1 MNARLSNDDFR
12 RAIDDA
18 KSRHLLSDIIG
29 RKTKL
34 KPRGKLEKV
43 GLCPFHPERSP
54 SFEVNDDKGTY
65 HCHGCGAGG
74 DAMTFLTKAEGLTFR
89 QAFEALTGDTFPA
102 ISDEDRTKRRQ
113 EAAQATAR
121 RIQSGRRVWD
131 RAVSPIGTL
140 AEVYARSRGITMN
153 LPDTVRFARLDY
165 RDQETGAV
173 IATNVPVMLCALQDG
188 AGSVVGVQRIYLRDD
203 GKGRL
208 AVPKPKLS
216 LGVIMGAAFR
226 ASGHDL
232 GGAAGVIAVEGG
244 EDGLTLAQG
253 IRGRPVLATCG
264 TALLSRLE
272 LPAHVREI
280 MLAGDND
287 AAGRAAI
294 EQGRAAY
301 TERGLAVRAMYPAEW
316 AKDWNDELRGVR
328 S

>member
-34 KPRGKLEKV
+34 KPRGKQEKV
-43 GLCPFHPERSP
+43 GLCPFHPDRTP

-74 DAMTFLTKAEGLTFR
+74 DAMTFLTKAEGLTFQ
-89 QAFEALTGDTFPA
+89 QAFEALTGDDSPV

-113 EAAQATAR
+113 EAAEATAR

-131 RAVSPIGTL
+131 RAVPPVGTL
-140 AEVYARSRGITMN
+140 AEVYARFRGIMAP

-165 RDQETGAV
+165 RDQETGTV
-173 IATNVPVMLCALQDG
+173 IATNVPVMVCALQDG
-188 AGSVVGVQRIYLRDD
+188 AGSVVGVQRIYLRED
-203 GKGRL
+203 GKGKL

-216 LGVIMGAAFR
+216 LGVIVGSAFR

-232 GGAAGVIAVEGG
+232 GGAAGVIAVEGA
-244 EDGLTLAQG
+244 EDSLTLAQG
-253 IRGRPVLATCG
+253 IPGRPVLATCG

-287 AAGRAAI
+287 AAG
-294 EQGRAAY
+294 
-301 TERGLAVRAMYPAEW
+301 
-316 AKDWNDELRGVR
+316 
-328 S
+328 